1 MRKRK
6 FNKTLQLFF
15 IVFCSYTSQSQIE
28 LKGIIKSKNTKEL
41 LPYVNIGI
49 INKGKGTVT
58 NDKGNFYLLVQ
69 KRQYNDSIKLSMIG
83 YQSKTFLVK
92 DFVIT
97 IQKNN
102 TIYLTEKTEALNE
115 VIVTTRKLRKRI
127 LGNRSK
133 SRENMYQASSDELGN
148 EIGIKIKIKGS
159 PTYIEKFNT
168 KIFTRKYGSF
178 KFRLNFYDIK
188 DGMPNNNLLSEN
200 IIITDNEIKDGT
212 IEVDLKPYNIIVEND
227 FFVTLEWIE
236 GDGREKLHLPAS
248 ILGGY
253 IVEKE
258 TSHAQWEK
266 YPVGSIGFNVTVK
279 Y

>member
-1 MRKRK
+1 MQKRK

-15 IVFCSYTSQSQIE
+15 IVLCSYTSQSQVE
-28 LKGIIKSKNTKEL
+28 LKGILKSENTKEL

-49 INKGKGTVT
+49 VNKGIGTVS
-58 NDKGNFYLLVQ
+58 NDSGNFYLLLQ
-69 KRQYNDSIKLSMIG
+69 KRHYKDSIKLSMIG
-83 YQSKTFLVK
+83 YQSKTYLVK
-92 DFVIT
+92 DFITT

-102 TIYLTEKTEALNE
+102 TIYLTEKTEVLNE
-115 VIVTTRKLRKRI
+115 VVVTTRKLRMRI

-133 SRENMYQASSDELGN
+133 SRRSMYEATSDELGS
-148 EIGIKIKIKGS
+148 EIGIIIKIKRS
-159 PTYIEKFNT
+159 PTFIEKFST
-168 KIFTRKYGSF
+168 KIFTRKYSSF
-178 KFRLNFYDIK
+178 KFRLNFYDVK
-188 DGMPNNNLLSEN
+188 DGIPNNNLLSES
-200 IIITDNEIKDGT
+200 IIITSNEIKEGT
-212 IEVDLKPYNIIVEND
+212 IDLDLKPYNIIVEND

-236 GDGREKLHLPAS
+236 GDGRQKLHLPAS
-248 ILGGY
+248 LLGGY